1 METETGLKTTWTYDA
16 LEIPE
21 IPDDPDMG
29 FQRTLAKDRISEILV
44 ISSVDWRHFG
54 IYVVQTEKKGCKASV
69 TFHVQQDQGERF
81 VII

>member
-1 METETGLKTTWTYDA
+1 METERGLKTIWTYDA

-29 FQRTLAKDRISEILV
+29 FQRILEEDRISETLV
-44 ISSVDWRHFG
+44 ISSVDWRHYG
-54 IYVVQTEKKGCKASV
+54 IYVVETKKEGCKTTV

-81 VII
+81 VVV